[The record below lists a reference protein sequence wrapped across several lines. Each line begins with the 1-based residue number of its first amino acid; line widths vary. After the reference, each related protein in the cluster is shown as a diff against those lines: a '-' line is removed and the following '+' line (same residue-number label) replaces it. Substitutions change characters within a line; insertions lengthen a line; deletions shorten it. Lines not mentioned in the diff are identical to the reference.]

1 VCASGRSG
9 TSTFKAQVGY
19 KHGGGF
25 AYGVRAGD
33 PRIRGEPYMNNE
45 GRGLAR
51 QWRQW
56 RQGTAAGETAMR
68 VRVHAISHPVCTL
81 MSPWR
86 LLVQSGSPAGRP
98 GRKGALLL
106 HAVVAQGQLARATS
120 PWCAAACDTMSV
132 GGRGWTR
139 RSGETHAHM
148 RCRKHA
154 VCDGFAQD
162 TTHTYTRWKKNTQR
176 FSGTAHNLCLF
187 LSCSLNKLS

>member
-1 VCASGRSG
+1 MATPWYAWLVHTLAGVGESMARGTVPPDMATSARSVSCRSAAVA
-9 TSTFKAQVGY
+9 TSISRETV
-19 KHGGGF
+19 
-25 AYGVRAGD
+25 
-33 PRIRGEPYMNNE
+33 
-45 GRGLAR
+45 AR
-51 QWRQW
+51 R
-56 RQGTAAGETAMR
+56 RTAAGETAMR
-68 VRVHAISHPVCTL
+68 VRAHAISHPVCTL